1 MTPEQELEKMAE
13 IAEDPE
19 SVLFDHIQETES
31 KFGEMDDKLEHLDE
45 IDNDLEDL
53 DERLKEEAKK
63 NLVLNLEMA
72 KEELSDVSE
81 KIEEQTKLMV
91 ENNRDKTKHLQICQ
105 YLETIKEL
113 LKKEARD
120 DYSEIIKA
128 INKVSDRIKD
138 PKETK
143 IDLNPVLDQLKS
155 FKKVIKDDRVKV
167 EIYDK
172 QLDRLIR
179 ALSNIPAGSS
189 GRLFDYRGVEY
200 TTSNPI
206 PVSLTGGSVTVDTS
220 SLATS
225 AIQTNGTQK
234 TKVIDSAGTIQ
245 DWVMPEGQEASANSM
260 PMVLSTEQE
269 AILSAINTGISNVLS
284 SVTTYAL
291 QYAFDSGDSTIT
303 YVGKAVAGST
313 LASASWQIK
322 QITDTSGDLSILFA
336 DGDVLF
342 NNVWNNRESLTYS

>member
-1 MTPEQELEKMAE
+1 MTPKEELEKIAQ

-31 KFGEMDDKLEHLDE
+31 KFDEMEDKLEDA
-45 IDNDLEDL
+45 
-53 DERLKEEAKK
+53 KEPKQI
-63 NLVLNLEMA
+63 VLNL
-72 KEELSDVSE
+72 KEVKDGLIDIAED
-81 KIEEQTKLMV
+81 IEEQTKLMV
-91 ENNRDKTKHLQICQ
+91 EHNRDKSKHLQICQ

-113 LKKEARD
+113 LKKED
-120 DYSEIIKA
+120 KEDYSEIIKA

-172 QLDRLIR
+172 QIDRIVNAVSFTGGR
-179 ALSNIPAGSS
+179 GSS
-189 GRLFDYRGVEY
+189 GTFNKIGNQI
-200 TTSNPI
+200 NPATEEKQDSI
-206 PVSLTGGSVTVDTS
+206 IS
-220 SLATS
+220 S
-225 AIQTNGTQK
+225 
-234 TKVIDSAGTIQ
+234 
-245 DWVMPEGQEASANSM
+245 
-260 PMVLSTEQE
+260 
-269 AILSAINTGISNVLS
+269 LS
-284 SVTTYAL
+284 SVSSSVATYAL
-291 QYAFDSGDSTIT
+291 QYAVDSGDATIT

>member
-1 MTPEQELEKMAE
+1 MTPKEELEKIAQ

-31 KFGEMDDKLEHLDE
+31 KFDESESKLNEVRDD
-45 IDNDLEDL
+45 IEDL

-72 KEELSDVSE
+72 KEELSDVSD

-113 LKKEARD
+113 LKKED
-120 DYSEIIKA
+120 KEDYSEIIKA

-167 EIYDK
+167 ELLDK
-172 QLDRLIR
+172 QIDRIVNAVSFTGGR
-179 ALSNIPAGSS
+179 VSS
-189 GRLFDYRGVEY
+189 GTFNKLGLQINPATEETLQEVKTAVEGITLD
-200 TTSNPI
+200 TTGLALDTTLDGI
-206 PVSLTGGSVTVDTS
+206 DTQLTEIKAIIGPV
-220 SLATS
+220 ATLLE
-225 AIQTNGTQK
+225 
-234 TKVIDSAGTIQ
+234 V
-245 DWVMPEGQEASANSM
+245 
-260 PMVLSTEQE
+260 
-269 AILSAINTGISNVLS
+269 
-284 SVTTYAL
+284 
-291 QYAFDSGDSTIT
+291 DSGDSTIK
-303 YVGKAVAGST
+303 YIGKAFPGTATS
-313 LASASWQIK
+313 AASWQIK
-322 QITDTSGDLSILFA
+322 RMTKSATGLVIDFA
-336 DGDVLF
+336 DGSSVAGQ
-342 NNVWNNRESLTYS
+342 VWDDRESLSYS